1 MQDIAELAVEGLV
14 LLDTVMGLFS
24 RRTPMQV
31 RALLSL
37 SLSLSI
43 YILAA
48 REPSYMSGDSSSAV
62 QRKTSLVHAHANT
75 HITQ

>member
-31 RALLSL
+31 WALLADLLHVNSL
-37 SLSLSI
+37 HE
-43 YILAA
+43 
-48 REPSYMSGDSSSAV
+48 RGF
-62 QRKTSLVHAHANT
+62 
-75 HITQ
+75 

>member
-37 SLSLSI
+37 SLSI
-43 YILAA
+43 YIYIYLLHVNL
-48 REPSYMSGDSSSAV
+48 P
-62 QRKTSLVHAHANT
+62 T
-75 HITQ
+75 